1 MWGDSIAADAAWALA
16 AAFVEVSG
24 RRPHVALVDRS
35 TIGDHVGSIERFV
48 RVFAADPPEVAVV
61 ALGTGDARDNRPAGT
76 VRSEVTRARA
86 ALRDVPCVLWVD
98 VKAAGVNGIY
108 PGVVAYAGWVNVVL
122 RSELD
127 DRPGIERLDMTRWAA
142 RHPDAFLAD
151 GLHFNADG
159 AVRYAWWLAGR
170 AQRCVEALP

>member
-1 MWGDSIAADAAWALA
+1 MWGDSIAADAGWALA

-24 RRPHVALVDRS
+24 RRPYLALVDR
-35 TIGDHVGSIERFV
+35 TRIGDHVGSIERFG

-61 ALGTGDARDNRPAGT
+61 ALGTGDARDNRPAGP
-76 VRSEVTRARA
+76 VRSEVARVRA

-108 PGVVAYAGWVNVVL
+108 AGVVAYAGWVNVVL

-127 DRPGIERLDMTRWAA
+127 GRPGIERLDVTRWAA